1 MDPSC
6 EQGKRMPAVG
16 GAGLTGAFVFSAGN
30 VFQLPLPLCGV
41 GLLPGPGTAA
51 SRGCR
56 WHPAHVHS

>member
-6 EQGKRMPAVG
+6 EQGSGVPAVG
-16 GAGLTGAFVFSAGN
+16 GAGVTGAFVFPAGN

-51 SRGCR
+51 SRG
-56 WHPAHVHS
+56 S

>member
-6 EQGKRMPAVG
+6 ELGSGVPAVG
-16 GAGLTGAFVFSAGN
+16 GAGVTGAFVFPAGN

-51 SRGCR
+51 SRG
-56 WHPAHVHS
+56 S